1 MDFMILSILC
11 EGPCGSGNLCTTTLN
26 FINNLKTSLQER
38 NFKPISKKNKE
49 IYLSLSLRLSPSLSR
64 VRTCVLLYLSI
75 DKRIVL
81 FLFSLFLLLS
91 VYVHNSFVYAI
102 VHFLIIENFII
113 FVV

>member
-11 EGPCGSGNLCTTTLN
+11 GCSCGSGNLCITTLN

-75 DKRIVL
+75 NKRILL

>member
-11 EGPCGSGNLCTTTLN
+11 ARPCGSGNLCTTTLN
-26 FINNLKTSLQER
+26 FINNLKLLER

-75 DKRIVL
+75 NKRILL

-113 FVV
+113 IFVV